1 MPRKRIG
8 LAVVVAVVA
17 LFGAACGDDSGSDL
31 TVTDVWARTSP
42 AMANAGAAYFL
53 VTAGPEGDTL
63 LSVAVSPS
71 IAAAAEL
78 HEVVEV
84 DMSSTTMGDSS
95 SSTTDAMVGMM
106 MREVESVAIPANGSL
121 LFKPGA
127 YHVMLMDLAAP
138 LVAGETFDLTLT
150 FERAGDVSV
159 TAEVRDQ

>member
-1 MPRKRIG
+1 
-8 LAVVVAVVA
+8 
-17 LFGAACGDDSGSDL
+17 
-31 TVTDVWARTSP
+31 
-42 AMANAGAAYFL
+42 
-53 VTAGPEGDTL
+53 
-63 LSVAVSPS
+63 
-71 IAAAAEL
+71 
-78 HEVVEV
+78 
-84 DMSSTTMGDSS
+84 MSSTTMGDSS